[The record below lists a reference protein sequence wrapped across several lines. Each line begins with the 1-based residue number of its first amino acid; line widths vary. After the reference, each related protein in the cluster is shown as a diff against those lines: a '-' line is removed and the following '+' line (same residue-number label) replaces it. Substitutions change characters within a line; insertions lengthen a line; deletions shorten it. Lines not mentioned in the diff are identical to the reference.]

1 MGCYDHR
8 THAGNAG
15 DVWKHLLL
23 AEAAN
28 FILASGA
35 RLVYAESHVGR
46 PCYLLKSPGEWEGGI
61 GRLLPLLPDLC
72 AFPYFRIL
80 SDLNRTQDCG
90 SLIYPGSARLVHEL
104 AIMRGSKLR
113 AEVWDDSPD
122 VAESWKD
129 YPSVEANASEHPAEF
144 SFHLADGFYG
154 LLSLLEG
161 SSSCSSPGLMLIDP
175 PYLDPEDLHLAE
187 ELLLAARGSGWTVLW
202 WHMMDMKTAP
212 EGLRSFDL
220 KFSDV
225 GLEGGRWSGA
235 VISVAGEEGAWFFRL
250 LDHLRAR
257 ADLFIRILK
266 SDRT

>member
-1 MGCYDHR
+1 MGSYDHR

-23 AEAAN
+23 AEATD
-28 FILASGA
+28 FILAPGA
-35 RLVYAESHVGR
+35 SLVYAESHVGS

-61 GRLLPLLPDLC
+61 GRLLPILPTLY

-80 SDLNRTQDCG
+80 SDLNRTPNSG

-104 AIMRGSKLR
+104 AIMRGAELR
-113 AEVWDDSPD
+113 AEVWDNSPD
-122 VAESWKD
+122 VAESWKS
-129 YPSVEANASEHPAEF
+129 YLCEEANASEHPAEF
-144 SFHLADGFYG
+144 SFHLADGFSG

-175 PYLDPEDLHLAE
+175 PYLDPEDLRLAE
-187 ELLLAARGSGWTVLW
+187 ELLLAARDSGGTVLW
-202 WHMMDMKTAP
+202 WHIMDMKTAP

-220 KFSDV
+220 KFSEV

-235 VISVAGEEGAWFFRL
+235 VISVAGEEGERLFRL

-257 ADLFIRILK
+257 ADLFIRMLK